1 MKKGLRHLKLFLA
14 ARLCCFLK
22 VLLMKKGLRLLVLD
36 VEALEERLLKA
47 PLMKKGLRHRLLVVQ
62 DLALSFESSP
72 DEEGVETPE
81 G

>member
-1 MKKGLRHLKLFLA
+1 MT
-14 ARLCCFLK
+14 
-22 VLLMKKGLRLLVLD
+22 
-36 VEALEERLLKA
+36 

-81 G
+81 TFPRCQAVLFFESSPDEEGVETSSS